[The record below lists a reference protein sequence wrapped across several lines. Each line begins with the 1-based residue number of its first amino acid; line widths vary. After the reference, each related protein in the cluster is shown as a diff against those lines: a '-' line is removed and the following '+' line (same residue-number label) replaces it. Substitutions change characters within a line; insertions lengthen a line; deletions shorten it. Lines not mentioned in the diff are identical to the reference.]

1 MSLSFP
7 LLVRAG
13 LAAALGAAGAAVLAG
28 PGFPPR
34 KPGLWEMRS
43 VQKAGAKEAMTVQQ
57 CADSATDKA
66 LQEYGLAQPQMN
78 RKFCK
83 EEMRNEAGKMLVH
96 TETCRQSGTT
106 MTRRIVISG
115 DFNVAYRVESHTVY
129 DPKPRT
135 PPPDEDLV
143 ADMRWLGA
151 CPAGMKPGDM
161 MLPGGMKV
169 NVQDMTRMGA
179 LAGQLMRTGPDAK
192 AGEMTLPDGTQVD
205 LEAMKRMAAEMH
217 KQMGPAARGAG
228 NTGK

>member
-1 MSLSFP
+1 MSLPSSLTRP
-7 LLVRAG
+7 G
-13 LAAALGAAGAAVLAG
+13 LALALLAAGAAALAG
-28 PGFPPR
+28 PTFPAR

-43 VQKAGAKEAMTVQQ
+43 AQKTGEKEPMTVQQ

-66 LQEYGLAQPQMN
+66 LQEYGLTRPQMN

-96 TETCRQSGTT
+96 TETCKQSGST

-143 ADMRWLGA
+143 ADMRWMGA
-151 CPAGMKPGDM
+151 CPAGLKPGDM
-161 MLPGGMKV
+161 LLPGGMKM
-169 NVQDMTRMGA
+169 NVLDLTQMGA
-179 LAGQLMRTGPDAK
+179 MAGKLMRTGPDTRP
-192 AGEMTLPDGTQVD
+192 GEMTLPDGTKVD
-205 LEAMKRMAAEMH
+205 MEAMKRMAAEMQ
-217 KQMGPAARGAG
+217 KQMGPAARGAAG
-228 NTGK
+228 GGK